1 MPKNLPID
9 ENDDTDSEDQDY
21 IPEGEASECESI
33 QNSDAESEDDD
44 LGVRLTKKRKHET
57 SDETDKDDDKLKNTA
72 KQQERTNE
80 LWSSFLNDVKPSDN
94 KNKQNKDD
102 LIKKIDQKTEL
113 NNAKKIQTSFFNE
126 TSNAKVEVK
135 VETNNKPL
143 QEVAKYVFIE
153 IFKLFLLILPYLH

>member
-1 MPKNLPID
+1 MPKNLPVD

-33 QNSDAESEDDD
+33 QNSGAESEDDD
-44 LGVRLTKKRKHET
+44 LDIRSTKKRKHES
-57 SDETDKDDDKLKNTA
+57 SDETDKDDDKLKNIV

-80 LWSSFLNDVKPSDN
+80 LWSSFLNDVKPSDD

-102 LIKKIDQKTEL
+102 HIKKVDQKTEQ

-126 TSNAKVEVK
+126 TSLSKVEVK
-135 VETNNKPL
+135 VETKNKPL
-143 QEVAKYVFIE
+143 QEVPKYVFIE
-153 IFKLFLLILPYLH
+153 ILNLFLLILPNLH